1 MNLQFKS
8 AMDRLKA
15 EIRDVP
21 DFPKPGIMFRDITPL
36 LGNGQL
42 FRLAINVCAERYQRK
57 HIDKIAAIDARG
69 FLFAGALAHVLGVG
83 LVPIRKKGKLP
94 FKAISASY
102 NLEYGENTLEI
113 HEDAFKPGERIVIF
127 DDVLATG
134 GTAAAAVE
142 LVKKLNGEIF
152 EVAFLLEL
160 GALKGRNKLT
170 PHPVFSAIS
179 Y

>member
-8 AMDRLKA
+8 AMDRLKS
-15 EIRDVP
+15 EIRDIP
-21 DFPKPGIMFRDITPL
+21 DFPKPGIVFRDITPL

-94 FKAISASY
+94 AKTIEASY

-142 LVKKLNGEIF
+142 LVKKLQGDIF

-160 GALKGRNKLT
+160 SALKGRNKLA
-170 PHPVFSAIS
+170 PHPIFSAIS

>member
-8 AMDRLKA
+8 AMDRLKS
-15 EIRDVP
+15 EIRNVP
-21 DFPKPGIMFRDITPL
+21 DFPKPGITFRDITPL

-83 LVPIRKKGKLP
+83 IVPIRKKGKLP
-94 FKAISASY
+94 SKTIEASY

-142 LVKKLNGEIF
+142 LVKKLQGDIF
-152 EVAFLLEL
+152 EVSFLLEL
-160 GALKGRNKLT
+160 SALKGRNKLA
-170 PHPVFSAIS
+170 PHSIFSAIS

>member
-8 AMDRLKA
+8 AMDRLKS
-15 EIRDVP
+15 EIRDIP
-21 DFPKPGIMFRDITPL
+21 DFPKPGIVFRDITPL

-94 FKAISASY
+94 AKTIEASY

-134 GTAAAAVE
+134 GTAAAAVD
-142 LVKKLNGEIF
+142 LVKKLQGDIF

-160 GALKGRNKLT
+160 SALKGRNKLA
-170 PHPVFSAIS
+170 PHPIFSAIS

>member
-8 AMDRLKA
+8 AMERLKSQ
-15 EIRDVP
+15 IRDVP
-21 DFPKPGIMFRDITPL
+21 DFPKPGIVFRDITPV
-36 LGNGQL
+36 LGNAQL
-42 FRLAINVCAERYQRK
+42 FRLAVNVCAERYQRK

-94 FKAISASY
+94 SKAFSASY
-102 NLEYGENTLEI
+102 NLEYGENVLEI

-127 DDVLATG
+127 DDILATG
-134 GTAAAAVE
+134 GTAAAAID
-142 LVKKLNGEIF
+142 LVKKLQGDIF

-160 GALKGRNKLT
+160 SELKGRSKLA
-170 PHPVFSAIS
+170 PHTIFSAIQ

>member
-8 AMDRLKA
+8 AMERLKSQ
-15 EIRDVP
+15 IRDVP
-21 DFPKPGIMFRDITPL
+21 DFPKPGIVFRDITPVL
-36 LGNGQL
+36 ANAQL
-42 FRLAINVCAERYQRK
+42 FRLAVNVCAERYQRK

-94 FKAISASY
+94 AKSISASY
-102 NLEYGENTLEI
+102 NLEYGENVLEI

-127 DDVLATG
+127 DDILATG

-142 LVKKLNGEIF
+142 LVKKLQGDIF

-160 GALKGRNKLT
+160 GQLKGREKLT
-170 PHPVFSAIS
+170 PHSIFSAIQ

>member
-134 GTAAAAVE
+134 GTAAAAVD
-142 LVKKLNGEIF
+142 LIKKLDGEIF

-160 GALKGRNKLT
+160 GALKGRNKLA